1 MSINALTSDGLRRAR
16 SRKTPRRPLRSH
28 SRDAAR
34 GLALERLDLLALL
47 AAGQTR
53 AQPAVGLGL
62 THALAQHLVTDTEI
76 ARDRRDRPTQLE
88 RQPHTTLDQLL
99 WRLPG
104 SGHEPG
110 VPSSR
115 AKPSIQSL
123 RETQGSSYG
132 ARPAIPSVTR
142 RPSRQGHSCRP
153 IAL

>member
-34 GLALERLDLLALL
+34 GLALERFDLLALL

-53 AQPAVGLGL
+53 AQPDVGL

-99 WRLPG
+99 WILPG

-132 ARPAIPSVTR
+132 AR
-142 RPSRQGHSCRP
+142 
-153 IAL
+153 